1 LTTLG
6 RLTGD
11 RWNAAVGT
19 AVFLFTLAVYTITM
33 TPTVPFWDS
42 GEYIATSY
50 ILGIPHAPGT
60 PLYVLIGRLF
70 TFLPLWDVARRVNW
84 LSAVSS
90 AATLLFLYLIA
101 VRITRRVFPW
111 EQNPRNRALAY
122 IAGAVTAFIAGFA
135 TTFWENAIE
144 AEVYASS
151 CFLMAFVIWLV
162 LRWEERLDEGSEDG
176 LLLVITYLVGLG
188 IGIHLGVAV
197 AAWAV
202 VVYVFLC
209 RPSYLTRFDYLGW
222 GVVTLSLGTGI
233 HKAAFMVA
241 PAVLILALGMWLAT
255 GKVRRLAIWSA
266 VLFMV
271 GVSVHFFLII
281 RANKDPIIDEAAP
294 RTWDALWKMLIRDQY
309 KPPPLWVRKSD
320 WTNQFDFMWLRYVWW
335 NFTLLGERFGHDY
348 GFRDFIRGVLQPP
361 FLLFGAGAVI
371 NFVKARRS
379 AILLG
384 ILFFLLGPAMAV
396 YINFSA
402 DEVRER
408 DYFFVQNFMFMAVST
423 GVGAAWLADW
433 VRRQF
438 PREATARAGLAAAGT
453 LLVFMSIVPLF
464 TNWHSRD
471 RRGFFVAHDYAYNML
486 ATLDKD
492 AIIFTNGDND
502 TFPLWYIQEVE
513 GFRKDVRVVN
523 LSLLNTDWYI
533 RQLRDLVPKVPITF
547 RDDQIALLRP
557 IRRPD
562 GTVWLVK
569 DIMVHHILNA
579 NAWKRPAYLAVTVPD
594 HMGLDDQL
602 SMEGLV
608 FRIHPQKVEDRIDLD
623 ATLTNL
629 NEKYHYG
636 GVVIKD
642 PNAPNG
648 FGYADSTVYKND
660 NASNLVQNYAAAYAQ
675 ASYALVQQGR
685 NEEALAMMNRAEL
698 LSPRFAGTVVAKGII
713 LEQLG
718 RLDEARAHYE
728 KVLKKY
734 PQDWQL
740 LFRMGEVSVLQGRL
754 QEAIPYYEQAILNAP
769 TDVFYPYQG
778 LTSLYY
784 QMKDYQNAAKVLE
797 RWLILHPND
806 QRVRPLYEEVKRSLQ
821 TGTAPSLGDTTAP
834 ATGPP
839 GNEH

>member
-6 RLTGD
+6 RLTSD
-11 RWNAAVGT
+11 RWNTVVGS

-50 ILGIPHAPGT
+50 ILGVPHAPGT

-70 TFLPLWDVARRVNW
+70 TFLPIWDIARRVNW

-90 AATLLFLYLIA
+90 AASLLFLYLIT
-101 VRITRRVFPW
+101 VRITRKIFPW
-111 EQNPRNRALAY
+111 EDNPRHRPLAY
-122 IAGAVTAFIAGFA
+122 LSGAVAAFMAGFA

-162 LRWEERLDEGSEDG
+162 LRWEERLDEGNEDG

-202 VVYVFLC
+202 VVFVFLC
-209 RPSYLTRFDYLGW
+209 RPAYLSRFDYLGW
-222 GVVTLSLGTGI
+222 AVVTLSLGTGI
-233 HKAAFMVA
+233 HKTAFMVA
-241 PAVLILALGMWLAT
+241 PAVLILALGVWLAT
-255 GKVRRLAIWSA
+255 GKFRRLAFWSA
-266 VLFMV
+266 ILFML

-281 RANKDPIIDEAAP
+281 RSNLDPMIDEAAP
-294 RTWDALWKMLIRDQY
+294 KTWDALWKMLIRDQY
-309 KPPPLWVRKSD
+309 KPPPPWIRKSD
-320 WTNQFDFMWLRYVWW
+320 WVNQFDFMWLRYVWW
-335 NFTLLGERFGHDY
+335 NFTIMGERFGQAY
-348 GFRDFIRGVLQPP
+348 AFRDFIRGLLQPP
-361 FLLFGAGAVI
+361 ILLFGAGAVI
-371 NFVKARRS
+371 HFLRARRT
-379 AILLG
+379 AVLIG
-384 ILFFLLGPAMAV
+384 ILFFLLGPAMVV

-408 DYFFVQNFMFMAVST
+408 DYFFVQNFMFMAIWT

-438 PREATARAGLAAAGT
+438 PREAAARAGMAAAGT
-453 LLVFMSIVPLF
+453 LLLAMSIIPLF
-464 TNWHSRD
+464 NNWESRD

-486 ATLDKD
+486 VSLAKD

-513 GFRKDVRVVN
+513 EFRKDVRVVN

-533 RQLRDLVPKVPITF
+533 KQLRDLEPKVPITF

-557 IRRPD
+557 IRHPD
-562 GTVWLVK
+562 NSVWLVK
-569 DIMVHHILNA
+569 DIMVNHILNN

-594 HMGLDDQL
+594 QMGLTDRL

-608 FRIHPQKVEDRIDLD
+608 FKINPQKVDNRIDLD
-623 ATLTNL
+623 ATLANL
-629 NEKYHYG
+629 NEKYRYHG
-636 GVVIKD
+636 LVIRD

-648 FGYADSTVYKND
+648 FGYADTTVYKND
-660 NASNLVQNYAAAYAQ
+660 NASNLVQNYAAAFAR
-675 ASYALVQQGR
+675 ASLAMVEQGR
-685 NEEALAMMNRAEL
+685 NDEALDLMERAEMV
-698 LSPRFAGTVVAKGII
+698 SPRFAGTVVAKGII

-718 RLDEARAHYE
+718 RYDEAKSHYE
-728 KVLKKY
+728 TMLQQY
-734 PQDWQL
+734 PRDWQL
-740 LFRMGEVSVLQGRL
+740 LFRMGEVLVLQGRI
-754 QEAIPYYEQAILNAP
+754 QEAVAYYEQSILNAP
-769 TDVFYPYQG
+769 PDVFYPYQG
-778 LTSLYY
+778 LTSVYY
-784 QMKDYQNAAKVLE
+784 QMKDYRNAARVLE
-797 RWLILHPND
+797 RWLILHPDD
-806 QRVRPLYEEVKRSLQ
+806 QRVRPLYEEVKRSLEN
-821 TGTAPSLGDTTAP
+821 GGPAPGDTIESDTMR
-834 ATGPP
+834 
-839 GNEH
+839 NEP